1 MKCQTIKE
9 LLSGQIEV
17 ENLKS
22 PFIIQL
28 IEVRTYE
35 KYFTVLKKLK
45 KEGSLVN

>member
-9 LLSGQIEV
+9 LPSGQIEV
-17 ENLKS
+17 VKKS

-35 KYFTVLKKLK
+35 NILQF
-45 KEGSLVN
+45 